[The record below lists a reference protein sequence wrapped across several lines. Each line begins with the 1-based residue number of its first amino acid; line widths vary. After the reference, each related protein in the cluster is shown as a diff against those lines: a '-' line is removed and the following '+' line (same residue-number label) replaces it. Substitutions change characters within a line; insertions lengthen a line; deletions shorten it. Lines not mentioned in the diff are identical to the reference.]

1 MESITLETRITKQE
15 YRSLSYWNAFFKT
28 PTLVILSVFSVLVG
42 VANLLLNQQG
52 LAFYLGLVLVLY
64 PVLLIVAISIQV
76 LRMNKSHD
84 VEKASHA
91 RYIISEKGLN
101 AHMLERNAQSFT
113 KWEEIYRAYENRKF
127 FILFINR
134 AQLIAIKKADLP
146 EGGEAFVRELLK
158 RMLGKR
164 CKIR

>member
-1 MESITLETRITKQE
+1 
-15 YRSLSYWNAFFKT
+15 
-28 PTLVILSVFSVLVG
+28 
-42 VANLLLNQQG
+42 
-52 LAFYLGLVLVLY
+52 
-64 PVLLIVAISIQV
+64 
-76 LRMNKSHD
+76 MNKSHD